1 VVGMSARGMTAIAAC
16 GLGVAACGR
25 VGFEPD
31 RLVVDA
37 GDEPGTDSRPAP
49 PPQHQYDFDFTYT
62 DDYGGPDAEPQG
74 GDFDAGGYRFDA
86 NLGLKLRDVIP
97 IDVYTIDLV
106 FSFSQLGSWRKI
118 LDFKSLVTDE
128 GLYTFD
134 DRLQFVVVA
143 GSTFAM
149 SQPVWAADEP
159 HQVTLT
165 RDATGRVTGYVDRA
179 FGFQFDDTARVA
191 AIDDTGPWVYAFIDD
206 TATAETEASAGV
218 VRRIRIWD
226 VALEPGQIPE

>member
-1 VVGMSARGMTAIAAC
+1 MTVIAAAASAC
-16 GLGVAACGR
+16 LVAGAACGR

-31 RLVVDA
+31 RLTVDA
-37 GDEPGTDSRPAP
+37 ADEPGTDARPAP
-49 PPQHQYDFDFTYT
+49 PPRHQYAFDFTYA

-97 IDVYTIDLV
+97 MDVYTIDLV
-106 FSFSQLGSWRKI
+106 FSFTQLGSWRKI

-134 DRLQFVVVA
+134 DRLQFVVVSGA
-143 GSTFAM
+143 SFAM
-149 SQPVWAADEP
+149 SAPVWIADEP

-206 TATAETEASAGV
+206 TATSETEASGGV